1 MRFAAA
7 SWFDFLASWATFG
20 RHSLQTVNLTPLLAA
35 VVWLA
40 WCRRRALSC
49 RLAELVAVLPP
60 SCRFLRRQHSPQ
72 HETPSAD
79 QLQVYSET
87 RLPASPGPQVKLLW
101 EASPFSVGPDHSLL
115 SGRALGSKRWCEVC
129 ARPYRH
135 WRADRLQFGKS
146 LWPNNKR
153 RQALNHFVDT
163 DSLPAF
169 DAEDP
174 QAEPMNADCWK
185 LPLLGHWAVCR
196 AAHPATPPTPAAR

>member
-1 MRFAAA
+1 MVPEKG
-7 SWFDFLASWATFG
+7 L
-20 RHSLQTVNLTPLLAA
+20 
-35 VVWLA
+35 
-40 WCRRRALSC
+40 
-49 RLAELVAVLPP
+49 VLPT
-60 SCRFLRRQHSPQ
+60 CRTRCGASALLQVSTVSAQ
-72 HETPSAD
+72 PSARD
-79 QLQVYSET
+79 SLGRSAPSLWPSPRPDY
-87 RLPASPGPQVKLLW
+87 RPLPASG
-101 EASPFSVGPDHSLL
+101 ET
-115 SGRALGSKRWCEVC
+115 ALGSFAVLCGPGPLASLRRGPWIKTVVRSLR
-129 ARPYRH
+129 ARH

-185 LPLLGHWAVCR
+185 LSLLRHWAVCR